1 MYERIQ
7 ELAHKYGERVV
18 EWRRTIHRNP
28 ELSQQEERTAALVA
42 EVLSGLGLEV
52 RSGVG
57 GHGVVGLLRGGKG
70 EGRTVAL
77 RADMDALPMCE
88 ETGLPYA
95 SEVDGVMHACGHDTH
110 TAMLLGAACVLNEMR
125 DGLKGNVKFIFQPA
139 EELNPTGGAPGMI
152 ADGVLEDPHVDAL
165 FALHVWPG
173 YETGQ
178 VVMKAGPQMGAS
190 DRIYLTVEG
199 RTAHGSAPHQGVDAI
214 MIAAQVV
221 SGLQS
226 IVSRTVAPLDAAV
239 VTIGT
244 IRGGYRYNVIAD
256 RVDLEGTVRTLE
268 PETQDALPGL
278 IERTASGIARALG
291 GDCKVRYVR
300 GYPPTVNDPELFRMA
315 SCTVRASLGE
325 SRLVELEKP
334 ELGGEDFSFFARE
347 RPALLAWLGCRPA
360 GVPREA
366 MAVLHN
372 TRFAPDEGCFPYG
385 VRFLASC
392 AWDYLGDWLK
402 GSAD

>member
-1 MYERIQ
+1 MYERIR
-7 ELAHKYGERVV
+7 ELAHQYGERVV

-28 ELSQQEERTAALVA
+28 ELSQQEERTAARVA

-52 RSGVG
+52 RSRVG

-95 SEVDGVMHACGHDTH
+95 SETDGVMHACGHDAH
-110 TAMLLGAACVLNEMR
+110 TAMLLGAACVLDEMR
-125 DGLKGNVKFIFQPA
+125 DELKGNVKFIFQPA

-152 ADGVLEDPHVDAL
+152 ADGVLEEPHVDAL
-165 FALHVWPG
+165 FALHVWPA

-214 MIAAQVV
+214 LIAAQVV

-256 RVDLEGTVRTLE
+256 RVELEGTVRTLE

-291 GDCKVRYVR
+291 GDCTVRYVK
-300 GYPPTVNDPELFRMA
+300 GYPPTVNDPELFRLAAA
-315 SCTVRASLGE
+315 SIRGSLGE
-325 SRLVELEKP
+325 ACLVEPEKP
-334 ELGGEDFSFFARE
+334 DLGGEDFSFFARE
-347 RPALLAWLGCRPA
+347 RPGLMAWLGCRPA

-392 AWDYLGDWLK
+392 ALDFLK
-402 GSAD
+402 G